1 MQLILQKAQAA
12 KTYNLSP
19 ITLVLSTG
27 LYILSGKNG
36 SGKSTLLKLIAGV
49 IPLSSGNITL
59 IKRGREYNS
68 PSHKSKIGY
77 ASQEIAVYD
86 EMRAVNYL
94 RYVGRMKLIPD
105 DLLDGRIEQIIAEL
119 NIKAW
124 CSIPI
129 RQLSMGQKR
138 MLLFAQS
145 ILSDPD
151 ILLLDE
157 TLESLDIEQQSHI
170 IGILHKLAKH
180 SIILVASHRK
190 EQWKDYASQFIELG
204 DQEMISTIRI

>member
-19 ITLVLSTG
+19 LTLVISPG
-27 LYILSGKNG
+27 LHILSGKNG

-49 IPLSSGNITL
+49 IPLASGNITL
-59 IKRGREYNS
+59 AKRGQEYIN
-68 PSHKSKIGY
+68 PSFKSRIGY
-77 ASQEIAVYD
+77 APQEIAVYD

-105 DLLDGRIEQIIAEL
+105 DLLEGRIEQVIAEL
-119 NIKAW
+119 NIKIW
-124 CSIPI
+124 CSTHIE
-129 RQLSMGQKR
+129 QLSVGQKR

-157 TLESLDIEQQSHI
+157 TLESLDIEQQSHL
-170 IGILHKLAKH
+170 IGILHNLAKH

-190 EQWKDYASQFIELG
+190 EQWKDHASQFIELG
-204 DQEMISTIRI
+204 IFDNYVPNA